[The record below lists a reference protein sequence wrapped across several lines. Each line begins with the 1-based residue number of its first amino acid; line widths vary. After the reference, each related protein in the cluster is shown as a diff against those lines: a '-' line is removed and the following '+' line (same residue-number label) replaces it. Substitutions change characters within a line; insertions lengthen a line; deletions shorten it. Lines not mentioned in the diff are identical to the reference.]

1 MHGNITA
8 VGRELGRTEK
18 ARDLVARATAMLPGD
33 REIGQLFNSMG

>member
-1 MHGNITA
+1 MHDNITA